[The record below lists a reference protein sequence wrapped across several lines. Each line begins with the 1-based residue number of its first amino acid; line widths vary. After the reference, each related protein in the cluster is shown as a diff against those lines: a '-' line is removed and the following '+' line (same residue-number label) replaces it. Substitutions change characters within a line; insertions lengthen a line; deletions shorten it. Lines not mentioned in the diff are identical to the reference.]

1 MKNQRTILLTDNYK
15 SVSGE
20 LQNSG
25 QFQNNSVNGAISI
38 IINRVI
44 KYKICAIQVFQKS
57 ALLKMLVIS
66 VENYFWLQKSN

>member
-20 LQNSG
+20 LQNSR

-44 KYKICAIQVFQKS
+44 K
-57 ALLKMLVIS
+57 
-66 VENYFWLQKSN
+66 